1 MVEAGQR
8 EKGHAGYELAARF
21 DLWVDRI
28 DLACIEAAGHQHR
41 REDIVE
47 AETVLDQR
55 EIRFEIRRER
65 SRSLRS
71 VDSGP
76 NISSIPA
83 TNAPLP
89 CAIPF

>member
-8 EKGHAGYELAARF
+8 EKGYQGYVSAALL
-21 DLWVDRI
+21 DLWVDGI

-71 VDSGP
+71 ADSGP
-76 NISSIPA
+76 KISSMPA

-89 CAIPF
+89 CAIPL